1 MRNELKASLSQKK
14 TLLIISLLSIL
25 FGVLSCVLG
34 DIILPLLVA
43 SLAALYL
50 FDSTSHRT
58 YCVSVSF
65 VLVALNLAGFLF
77 GITVSAFAPCAIL
90 LGLIICYSYVKNQ
103 SKADA
108 AYIMTLISAAFTV
121 LSCVLLA
128 MIEQGAFNW
137 EAVTS
142 FYGELHDSIRTLFI
156 SGMLD
161 VYTASGFEVTEEVVA
176 SIFDLQIRSLISYII
191 IGGFVIVG
199 LSMKAFSLAVSR
211 LSENKQHII
220 EWRFTA
226 TDIFAYFYLILVIAS
241 LFVGSADSI
250 FAVSVLNL
258 YNIFLVIFAYVGF
271 NFAMAILTTRM
282 RTGTA
287 FIILIA
293 LLAVFS
299 SFVMQLFAVMGV
311 MFTLRSSRMNNKPA
325 NP

>member
-1 MRNELKASLSQKK
+1 MRNELKTSLSQKK

-34 DIILPLLVA
+34 DIIMPLLIA
-43 SLAALYL
+43 SLATLYL
-50 FDSTSHRT
+50 FDSSARRT
-58 YCVSVSF
+58 YSVSVSL
-65 VLVALNLAGFLF
+65 VLIVLNFASFSF
-77 GITVSAFAPCAIL
+77 GISVSAFAPCAII
-90 LGLIICYSYVKNQ
+90 LGLILCHSYVKDQ
-103 SKADA
+103 SKSDS
-108 AYIMTLISAAFTV
+108 AYIMTLIAAAFTL

-128 MIEQGAFNW
+128 MMERGAFTW

-142 FYGELHDSIRTLFI
+142 YYGELHDSIRALFI
-156 SGMLD
+156 STMVD
-161 VYTASGFEVTEEVVA
+161 IYSASGIEVTEEIVA
-176 SIFDLQIRSLISYII
+176 SLFDMQIRSLISYLV

-199 LSMKAFSLAVSR
+199 LGMKAFSLAVSK
-211 LSENKQHII
+211 LSENKQHIE
-220 EWRFTA
+220 EWRFKA
-226 TDIFAYFYLILVIAS
+226 TNIFAYFYFVLIIAS

-271 NFAMAILTTRM
+271 NYAMTILTM
-282 RTGTA
+282 KMKKGTA

-299 SFVMQLFAVMGV
+299 SLAMQVFAVMGV
-311 MFTLRSSRMNNKPA
+311 MFTLRSSRSNNRPF